1 LAVSVLAG
9 FTISQVYNKMD
20 GWKVKRELAVWDYVK
35 RHPQDFPEVFNGEF
49 ILFIVFSF
57 IEIQIKPNLLNFSF
71 FFV

>member
-1 LAVSVLAG
+1 
-9 FTISQVYNKMD
+9 MD